1 MSAVDDAIT
10 RITEAADEETAKA
23 IVHALP
29 HRVLFAVADQ
39 LHIETAGHGT
49 QWIRN
54 AVVKEAR
61 A

>member
-10 RITEAADEETAKA
+10 RITEASDEERAKA
-23 IVHALP
+23 IVHALT

-39 LHIETAGHGT
+39 LHIETEGYGT
-49 QWIRN
+49 AWIRD
-54 AVVKEAR
+54 AVLKEAR